1 MDKLDSNIIGILQS
15 DGRASNAGIAR
26 RVGVSE
32 GTVRRRLKR
41 LIRDDIIQVVALPD
55 PAKMGLH
62 SEALIGIQVDA
73 DKVELVSEDL
83 SGLKEVSWVAMT
95 TGQYDIFAWVSLES
109 AEALGIFLR
118 TQIGAIPGVRRSETF
133 VSLTARQRGRGA
145 TV

>member
-1 MDKLDSNIIGILQS
+1 MDKLDSSIIEILQS

-41 LIRDDIIQVVALPD
+41 LIQDEFIQVVALPD

-62 SEALIGIQVDA
+62 SEALVGIQVDP
-73 DKVELVSEDL
+73 DKVESVADDL
-83 SGLKEVSWVAMT
+83 AGLKEVTWVAMT
-95 TGQYDIFAWVSLES
+95 TGQYDIFAWVTLES

-118 TQIGAIPGVRRSETF
+118 TKVGSIPGVRRSETF
-133 VSLTARQRGRGA
+133 VSLTARKRG
-145 TV
+145 